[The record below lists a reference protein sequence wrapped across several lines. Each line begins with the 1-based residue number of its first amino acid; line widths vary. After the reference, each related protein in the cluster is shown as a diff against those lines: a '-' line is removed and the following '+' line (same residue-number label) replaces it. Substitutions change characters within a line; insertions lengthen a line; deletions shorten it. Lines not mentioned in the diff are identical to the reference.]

1 MTADKPEQ
9 EPVTVTDKRRIDP
22 ETFEVR
28 DEQRTEEAEAPA
40 AEATES
46 APEPET
52 EETEGQSQEAKELAE
67 RTADLQRVTAEFA
80 NYRRR
85 AEAQRLAAAEEAKAA
100 VAAKF
105 LDVLDDLDRARA
117 HGDLETG
124 PLKALSDKL
133 TGVFDSL
140 GLAAFG
146 EEGESFDPELHEA
159 VQMEGDGN
167 HPVLGAVLRK
177 GYRFGERVLR
187 HAMVTVTDGDPAD
200 TPEQP
205 SSAGSDAE

>member
-1 MTADKPEQ
+1 MSADKPEQ

-28 DEQRTEEAEAPA
+28 DPADEPRAEEGEVIESVPAEGEAEK
-40 AEATES
+40 AEK
-46 APEPET
+46 
-52 EETEGQSQEAKELAE
+52 TEGQSQEAKELAE
-67 RTADLQRVTAEFA
+67 RTADLQRVSAEFA

-85 AEAQRLAAAEEAKAA
+85 AEAQRAASAEEAKAS

-117 HGDLETG
+117 HGDLESG

-146 EEGESFDPELHEA
+146 VEGDAFDPELHEA

-177 GYRFGERVLR
+177 GYRFGDRILR
-187 HAMVTVTDGDPAD
+187 HAMVTVTDGDPVD
-200 TPEQP
+200 TPSGE
-205 SSAGSDAE
+205 SGTE